1 MTITMGKLKAPRKTI
16 MFLHAL
22 MHSIRH
28 YAQLATLARQNG
40 FKPDWAMDYLYMSF
54 IK

>member
-1 MTITMGKLKAPRKTI
+1 
-16 MFLHAL
+16 

-40 FKPDWAMDYLYMSF
+40 FKPDWPMDYLYMNF
-54 IK
+54 HQVAWT